1 MSDSNWNT
9 LNNNEPDV
17 ISQNT
22 LADNTPLDN
31 NSTTTNPV
39 NTASSDDF
47 SSNHNF
53 QTEETNQTTNTS
65 DAFYENTTRETKSE
79 QTIYTYQSYGST
91 VPDPVKKEHPVLK
104 KIAKLIACA
113 ACFGVVAG
121 SCFFGTTKLY
131 EYIFPNSPIVTQLSE
146 TSAKTPILIPST
158 ETNTVG
164 ELDASETVTEVVKN
178 AMPAMVSITST
189 VQSTSYFFG
198 QPYTEEST
206 SGGSGIIV
214 GKNDTDILIATNHHV
229 IDNAVSIAVTFT
241 DGSTAQALVK
251 GSDALADL
259 AIIAI
264 SLNTLTEETLSNIDI
279 AVLGDSEDANVGEMV
294 IAIGNA
300 LGYGPTT
307 TVGYLSAKDREVNI
321 DGNNMILLQTN
332 AAINHG
338 NSGGALLNSRGEV
351 IGINNA
357 KLSSTSIEGIC
368 FAIPISKATPILNE
382 LMSREILS
390 EEEKGYLGISVKE
403 LDSSI
408 FQFFSDW
415 PEGVYVYSVSVG
427 SPAEAAGIY
436 AGDMIT
442 AINGVSVTTANQLIN
457 AVTSNRIGAEIEVTL
472 QRNVNGEFQEFVY
485 RITLGPKPV
494 EN

>member
-1 MSDSNWNT
+1 MSDSDFNFFST
-9 LNNNEPDV
+9 NEPNTSSDNNATQDSSFEAS
-17 ISQNT
+17 SQNT
-22 LADNTPLDN
+22 TSSESGFYTKEIEQPTNNFNT
-31 NSTTTNPV
+31 
-39 NTASSDDF
+39 
-47 SSNHNF
+47 
-53 QTEETNQTTNTS
+53 
-65 DAFYENTTRETKSE
+65 FYENTTNQNPYE
-79 QTIYTYQSYGST
+79 QTTTYSYQSYGST
-91 VPDPVKKEHPVLK
+91 VPDPIKKEHPVLK
-104 KIAKLIACA
+104 KVAKLIACA
-113 ACFGVVAG
+113 ACFGVIAG
-121 SCFFGTTKLY
+121 SCFFGTIKLY
-131 EYIFPNSPIVTQLSE
+131 GYFFQNSPVVTQLSE
-146 TSAKTPILIPST
+146 NTLKAPILIAST

-164 ELDASETVTEVVKN
+164 ELDPSETVTEVVKN

-189 VQSTSYFFG
+189 VQNTSYFFG

-229 IDNAVSIAVTFT
+229 IDNAVSIGVTFT

-259 AIIAI
+259 AIIAV

-279 AVLGDSEDANVGEMV
+279 AVLGDSEGANVGEMV

-415 PEGVYVYSVSVG
+415 PEGVYVYSVSEG

-472 QRNVNGEFQEFVY
+472 QRNVNGAFEEFVY

-494 EN
+494 TN

>member
-22 LADNTPLDN
+22 LADDTPLDN

-53 QTEETNQTTNTS
+53 QTEEMNQTTNTS
-65 DAFYENTTRETKSE
+65 DTFYENTTQETQSE
-79 QTIYTYQSYGST
+79 QTFYTYQSYGST

-146 TSAKTPILIPST
+146 TTSKTPILIPST

-382 LMSREILS
+382 LMSREILA

-415 PEGVYVYSVSVG
+415 PEGVYVYSVSEG

-436 AGDMIT
+436 SGDIIT
-442 AINGVSVTTANQLIN
+442 AINGVSVTTSNQLIN
-457 AVTSNRIGAEIEVTL
+457 AVTSNRIGTEIEVTL
-472 QRNVNGEFQEFVY
+472 QRNVNGAFEQFVY

-494 EN
+494 TN

>member
-1 MSDSNWNT
+1 MADSDWNS
-9 LNNNEPDV
+9 LNNNESD
-17 ISQNT
+17 SSS
-22 LADNTPLDN
+22 DNTTPGY
-31 NSTTTNPV
+31 SFW
-39 NTASSDDF
+39 A
-47 SSNHNF
+47 
-53 QTEETNQTTNTS
+53 EEMHAPTS
-65 DAFYENTTRETKSE
+65 DSGSFYENVNQTDTPE
-79 QTIYTYQSYGST
+79 QSAYSYQSYGAT
-91 VPDPVKKEHPVLK
+91 IPEPVKKEHPRLK
-104 KIAKLIACA
+104 KAARLVLCA
-113 ACFGVVAG
+113 ACFGFVAA
-121 SCFFGTTKLY
+121 SCFWGTTKLY
-131 EYIFPNSPIVTQLSE
+131 SHFFPNSPVMGENTIPHPQHKIPQIASTQ
-146 TSAKTPILIPST
+146 TT
-158 ETNTVG
+158 TVG
-164 ELDASETVTEVVKN
+164 EMDASGTVTEVVKN

-189 VQSTSYFFG
+189 VQTTSYFFG

-229 IDNAVSIAVTFT
+229 IDDAISIAVTFT

-251 GSDALADL
+251 GSDSLADL

-264 SLNTLTEETLSNIDI
+264 SLDGLTEETLSNIDI
-279 AVLGDSEDANVGEMV
+279 AVLGDSESANVGEMV

-382 LMSREILS
+382 LMTREILS

-415 PEGVYVYSVSVG
+415 PEGVYVYSVSEG

-472 QRNVNGEFQEFVY
+472 QRNVNGTFQEFVY

-494 EN
+494 TE

>member
-1 MSDSNWNT
+1 MSDSD
-9 LNNNEPDV
+9 LNFFSTNEPNTSSDN
-17 ISQNT
+17 SSTQDSFWKDSSFNTTQN
-22 LADNTPLDN
+22 NTYEQ
-31 NSTTTNPV
+31 STTY
-39 NTASSDDF
+39 S
-47 SSNHNF
+47 
-53 QTEETNQTTNTS
+53 
-65 DAFYENTTRETKSE
+65 
-79 QTIYTYQSYGST
+79 YQSYGST

-104 KIAKLIACA
+104 KVAKLIACA

-131 EYIFPNSPIVTQLSE
+131 EYFFPNSPVVTQLSE
-146 TSAKTPILIPST
+146 STSKAPLLIAST

-189 VQSTSYFFG
+189 VQTTSYFFG

-229 IDNAVSIAVTFT
+229 INDAISIAVTFT
-241 DGSTAQALVK
+241 DGSTAQAFVK
-251 GSDALADL
+251 GSDSLADL
-259 AIIAI
+259 AIIAV

-279 AVLGDSEDANVGEMV
+279 AVLGDSESANVGEMV

-415 PEGVYVYSVSVG
+415 PEGVYVYSV
-427 SPAEAAGIY
+427 Y

-472 QRNVNGEFQEFVY
+472 QRNVNGAFQEFVY
-485 RITLGPKPV
+485 HITLGPKPV
-494 EN
+494 TN

>member
-1 MSDSNWNT
+1 MSDSD
-9 LNNNEPDV
+9 LNFFSTNEP
-17 ISQNT
+17 NT
-22 LADNTPLDN
+22 SSDN
-31 NSTTTNPV
+31 NTTQD
-39 NTASSDDF
+39 SSSKD
-47 SSNHNF
+47 SSHDTTSF
-53 QTEETNQTTNTS
+53 ESSFYTEERTQATNDFN
-65 DAFYENTTRETKSE
+65 AFYENTTKNNAYE
-79 QTIYTYQSYGST
+79 QSNIYSYQSYGST

-104 KIAKLIACA
+104 KVAKLIAYA

-121 SCFFGTTKLY
+121 SCFLGTTKLY
-131 EYIFPNSPIVTQLSE
+131 EHLFPNSPVVTQLSE
-146 TSAKTPILIPST
+146 STSKAPLVIAST

-189 VQSTSYFFG
+189 VQTTSYFFG
-198 QPYTEEST
+198 QPYTEEAT

-229 IDNAVSIAVTFT
+229 IDNAISIGVTFT

-259 AIIAI
+259 AIIAV

-279 AVLGDSEDANVGEMV
+279 AVLGDSESANVGEMV

-403 LDSSI
+403 LDGSI

-415 PEGVYVYSVSVG
+415 PEGVYVYSVSEG
-427 SPAEAAGIY
+427 SPAAEAGIY

-457 AVTSNRIGAEIEVTL
+457 AVTSNRIGTEIEVTL
-472 QRNVNGEFQEFVY
+472 QRNVNGAFEEFVY
-485 RITLGPKPV
+485 HITLGPKPV
-494 EN
+494 TN

>member
-1 MSDSNWNT
+1 MSDSDWNS
-9 LNNNEPDV
+9 LNNNEPD
-17 ISQNT
+17 T
-22 LADNTPLDN
+22 
-31 NSTTTNPV
+31 
-39 NTASSDDF
+39 SSDD
-47 SSNHNF
+47 SSTGYSF
-53 QTEETNQTTNTS
+53 WAEEVKQPSISSGT
-65 DAFYENTTRETKSE
+65 FYENTAQETIKE
-79 QTIYTYQSYGST
+79 QSTYSYQSYGST

-104 KIAKLIACA
+104 KAAQLILCA
-113 ACFGVVAG
+113 ACFGVVAA
-121 SCFFGTTKLY
+121 SSFFGTTKLY
-131 EYIFPNSPIVTQLSE
+131 THLFPDSAIVADLPAPVPSN
-146 TSAKTPILIPST
+146 PPLIAST

-164 ELDASETVTEVVKN
+164 EMDASETVTEVVKN

-189 VQSTSYFFG
+189 VQTTSYFFG
-198 QPYTEEST
+198 RPYTEETT

-214 GKNDTDILIATNHHV
+214 GTNDTDILIATNHHV
-229 IDNAVSIAVTFT
+229 INDAVSIAVTFT

-251 GSDALADL
+251 GSDSLADL
-259 AIIAI
+259 AIIAV
-264 SLNTLTEETLSNIDI
+264 SLDTLTEETLSNIDV
-279 AVLGDSEDANVGEMV
+279 AVLGDSEGANVGEMV

-307 TVGYLSAKDREVNI
+307 TVGYLSAKDREVTI
-321 DGNNMILLQTN
+321 DGNDMILLQTN

-338 NSGGALLNSRGEV
+338 NSGGALLNARGEV

-390 EEEKGYLGISVKE
+390 EEEKGYLGISVQE

-408 FQFFSDW
+408 YQFFSDW
-415 PEGVYVYSVSVG
+415 PEGVYVYSVSQG

-457 AVTSNRIGAEIEVTL
+457 AVTSNRIGTEIEVTL
-472 QRNVNGEFQEFVY
+472 QRNVNGAFQEFVY
-485 RITLGPKPV
+485 HITLGPKPAT
-494 EN
+494 N

>member
-1 MSDSNWNT
+1 MADSDWNSF
-9 LNNNEPDV
+9 NDNESD
-17 ISQNT
+17 
-22 LADNTPLDN
+22 
-31 NSTTTNPV
+31 
-39 NTASSDDF
+39 ASSDNTTPGYSF
-47 SSNHNF
+47 WA
-53 QTEETNQTTNTS
+53 EEMHAPVSGSGGFYEAGNQTN
-65 DAFYENTTRETKSE
+65 TREQSTYS
-79 QTIYTYQSYGST
+79 YQSYGST
-91 VPDPVKKEHPVLK
+91 IPDPIKKEHPRLK
-104 KIAKLIACA
+104 KAVQLVLCA
-113 ACFGVVAG
+113 ACFGVVAA

-131 EYIFPNSPIVTQLSE
+131 SHFFSDSPALAGSPAPLPHNKVPQIASTQ
-146 TSAKTPILIPST
+146 TT
-158 ETNTVG
+158 TVG
-164 ELDASETVTEVVKN
+164 EMDASETVTEVVKN

-229 IDNAVSIAVTFT
+229 IDDAISIAVTFT

-251 GSDALADL
+251 GSDSLADL

-264 SLNTLTEETLSNIDI
+264 SLDSLTEETLSNIDI
-279 AVLGDSEDANVGEMV
+279 AVLGDSESADVGEMV

-338 NSGGALLNSRGEV
+338 NSGGALLNARGEV

-390 EEEKGYLGISVKE
+390 EEDKGYLGISVKE

-415 PEGVYVYSVSVG
+415 PEGVYVYSVSEG

-457 AVTSNRIGAEIEVTL
+457 AVTSNRIGTEIEVTL
-472 QRNVNGEFQEFVY
+472 QRNVNGAFQEFVY

-494 EN
+494 TE

>member
-1 MSDSNWNT
+1 MSDSD
-9 LNNNEPDV
+9 LNFFSTNEPNTSSNNSAAQEAS
-17 ISQNT
+17 SQNT
-22 LADNTPLDN
+22 TSSESGFYTKEATQPTNNFNT
-31 NSTTTNPV
+31 
-39 NTASSDDF
+39 
-47 SSNHNF
+47 
-53 QTEETNQTTNTS
+53 
-65 DAFYENTTRETKSE
+65 FYENTTNKNTYE
-79 QTIYTYQSYGST
+79 QTTTYSYQSYGST

-104 KIAKLIACA
+104 KTAKLILCA
-113 ACFGVVAG
+113 ACFGFVAG

-131 EYIFPNSPIVTQLSE
+131 EYFFPNSPVITQLSE
-146 TSAKTPILIPST
+146 STSKTPFLIAST

-189 VQSTSYFFG
+189 VQTTSYFFG
-198 QPYTEEST
+198 QPYAQEST

-229 IDNAVSIAVTFT
+229 INDAISIAVTFT
-241 DGSTAQALVK
+241 DGSTAQAFVK
-251 GSDALADL
+251 GSDSLADL
-259 AIIAI
+259 AIIAV

-279 AVLGDSEDANVGEMV
+279 AVLGDSESANVGEMV

-321 DGNNMILLQTN
+321 DGNNMTLLQTN

-408 FQFFSDW
+408 FQFFADW
-415 PEGVYVYSVSVG
+415 PEGVYVYSVSEG
-427 SPAEAAGIY
+427 SPAEKAGIY

-457 AVTSNRIGAEIEVTL
+457 AVTSNRIGVEIEVTL
-472 QRNVNGEFQEFVY
+472 QRNVNGAFKEFVY
-485 RITLGPKPV
+485 HITLGPKPV
-494 EN
+494 TN

>member
-1 MSDSNWNT
+1 MSDSD
-9 LNNNEPDV
+9 LNFFSTNEPNTSSDN
-17 ISQNT
+17 SSTQDSFWKDSSFNTTQN
-22 LADNTPLDN
+22 NTYEQ
-31 NSTTTNPV
+31 STTY
-39 NTASSDDF
+39 S
-47 SSNHNF
+47 
-53 QTEETNQTTNTS
+53 
-65 DAFYENTTRETKSE
+65 
-79 QTIYTYQSYGST
+79 YQSYGST

-104 KIAKLIACA
+104 KVAKLIACA

-131 EYIFPNSPIVTQLSE
+131 EYFFPNSPVVTQLSE
-146 TSAKTPILIPST
+146 STSKAPLLIAST

-189 VQSTSYFFG
+189 VQTTSYFFG

-229 IDNAVSIAVTFT
+229 INDAISIAVTFT
-241 DGSTAQALVK
+241 DGSTAQAFVK
-251 GSDALADL
+251 GSDSLADL
-259 AIIAI
+259 AIIAV

-279 AVLGDSEDANVGEMV
+279 AVLGDSESANVGEMV

-415 PEGVYVYSVSVG
+415 PEGVYVYSVSEG

-472 QRNVNGEFQEFVY
+472 QRNVNGAFQEFVY
-485 RITLGPKPV
+485 HITLGPKPV
-494 EN
+494 TN

>member
-1 MSDSNWNT
+1 MSDSDWNSFPT
-9 LNNNEPDV
+9 NEPDT
-17 ISQNT
+17 SSDNTSLQDSSLHDTSLNTTSSGYSFWAEEMNQPSNNSGTFYQNT
-22 LADNTPLDN
+22 TKDNTQEK
-31 NSTTTNPV
+31 TTY
-39 NTASSDDF
+39 S
-47 SSNHNF
+47 
-53 QTEETNQTTNTS
+53 
-65 DAFYENTTRETKSE
+65 
-79 QTIYTYQSYGST
+79 YQSYGAT

-104 KIAKLIACA
+104 KAVQLILCS
-113 ACFGVVAG
+113 ACFGFVAA

-131 EYIFPNSPIVTQLSE
+131 AHFFPNSPV
-146 TSAKTPILIPST
+146 AKLPEAIPTTPPLIAST
-158 ETNTVG
+158 EATTVG
-164 ELDASETVTEVVKN
+164 EMDASETVTEVVKN

-189 VQSTSYFFG
+189 VQTTSYFFG
-198 QPYTEEST
+198 QPYTEEAT

-214 GKNDTDILIATNHHV
+214 GTNDTDILIATNHHV
-229 IDNAVSIAVTFT
+229 INDAVSIAVTFT

-251 GSDALADL
+251 GSDSLADL
-259 AIIAI
+259 AIIAV
-264 SLNTLTEETLSNIDI
+264 SLKTLTEDTLSNIDV
-279 AVLGDSEDANVGEMV
+279 AVLGDSESANVGEMV

-338 NSGGALLNSRGEV
+338 NSGGALLNAKGEV

-382 LMSREILS
+382 LMTREILS
-390 EEEKGYLGISVKE
+390 EDEKGYLGISVKE

-415 PEGVYVYSVSVG
+415 PEGVYVYSVSPG

-442 AINGVSVTTANQLIN
+442 SINGVSVTTANQLIN
-457 AVTSNRIGAEIEVTL
+457 AVTSNRIGTEIEVTL
-472 QRNVNGEFQEFVY
+472 QRNVNGAFQEFVY

-494 EN
+494 TD

>member
-1 MSDSNWNT
+1 MSDSDFNFFST
-9 LNNNEPDV
+9 NEP
-17 ISQNT
+17 NT
-22 LADNTPLDN
+22 TQPTDNF
-31 NSTTTNPV
+31 
-39 NTASSDDF
+39 NT
-47 SSNHNF
+47 
-53 QTEETNQTTNTS
+53 
-65 DAFYENTTRETKSE
+65 FYENTTNKNTYE
-79 QTIYTYQSYGST
+79 QTTTYSYQSYGST

-104 KIAKLIACA
+104 KVAKLIACA
-113 ACFGVVAG
+113 ACFGIVAG

-131 EYIFPNSPIVTQLSE
+131 EYFFPNSPVITQLSE
-146 TSAKTPILIPST
+146 GTSKTPFLIAST

-189 VQSTSYFFG
+189 VQTTSYFFG

-229 IDNAVSIAVTFT
+229 INDAISIAVTFT
-241 DGSTAQALVK
+241 DGSTAQAFVK
-251 GSDALADL
+251 GSDSLADL
-259 AIIAI
+259 AIIAV

-279 AVLGDSEDANVGEMV
+279 AVLGDSESANVGEMV

-408 FQFFSDW
+408 FQFFADW
-415 PEGVYVYSVSVG
+415 PEGVYVYSVSEG
-427 SPAEAAGIY
+427 SPAEKAGIY

-457 AVTSNRIGAEIEVTL
+457 AVTSNRIGTEIEVTL
-472 QRNVNGEFQEFVY
+472 QRNVNGAFEEFVY
-485 RITLGPKPV
+485 HITLGPKPV
-494 EN
+494 TN